1 MCNFMMMTK
10 RTFTREATPRII
22 KEGSEQGVK
31 FILEKYALYPATYYS
46 WKRKFEEMV
55 EIGLQ
60 HGMTPKHLKRIREL
74 EKENSLL
81 KQLLAEKELE
91 GKRKSELLK
100 KKYALEKKRR

>member
-1 MCNFMMMTK
+1 MMMKK
-10 RTFTREATPRII
+10 RTFTREEKLRII
-22 KEGSEQGVK
+22 KEAGEQGVK

-46 WKRKFEEMV
+46 WKRKFEEMG

-60 HGMTPKHLKRIREL
+60 HGMTPKYFKRIREL

-91 GKRKSELLK
+91 GKLKSELLK

>member
-1 MCNFMMMTK
+1 MMMKK
-10 RTFTREATPRII
+10 RTFTREEKLRII

-46 WKRKFEEMV
+46 WKRKFEEMG

-81 KQLLAEKELE
+81 KQLLAGKELE
-91 GKRKSELLK
+91 GKL
-100 KKYALEKKRR
+100 KRR

>member
-1 MCNFMMMTK
+1 MMMKK
-10 RTFTREATPRII
+10 RTFTREEKLRII
-22 KEGSEQGVK
+22 KEASEQGVT

-46 WKRKFEEMV
+46 WKRKFEEMG

-81 KQLLAEKELE
+81 KQLLAGKEVE
-91 GKRKSELLK
+91 GKLKSDVLK
-100 KKYALEKKRR
+100 KMYALEKKRR